1 MLVLT
6 RVTKHASTARL
17 CRREAP
23 SLQTRILSAHPALN
37 AAASASFRV
46 CAERDVHIKQ
56 IYKADNVN

>member
-6 RVTKHASTARL
+6 RVTKHTSTARL
-17 CRREAP
+17 WREAP

-46 CAERDVHIKQ
+46 RVGRDFHIKQ
-56 IYKADNVN
+56 IYKTDNVN